1 VTGLMPEP
9 TEQLRQELAEPLPHP
24 APEAL
29 RQQAIQALDW
39 LLEHWKSLP
48 GEPVGRR
55 ATGAAMK
62 ALLDEAPPEN
72 GLGFEQAFSDFRQ
85 HVATHAMRLNHPRFL
100 AFIPSAPTLYSAIA
114 DFLVSGTNYFCGVW
128 IEAAGAAQVERTVL
142 GWFRRLLGMPAE
154 TRGIITS
161 GGSEANLTALVAA
174 REVLDPTERDRAVL
188 YLSDQRH
195 GSMDRAARIMGLSQ
209 DRIRLIRS
217 TGVFRMDTAAL
228 LQEIHRDRA
237 RGLVPWVVSANAGAT
252 NTGAT
257 DPLEDIAGICRSQ
270 SIWFHVDAAYGW
282 PAVLLPQGKELL
294 TGIDQADSTTLDPH
308 KWFAQP
314 FECGCVL
321 VRNGRKLEQAFH
333 IRPDYMQDVT
343 GEPDEI
349 NFADHGLSLTRR
361 FRALKI
367 WLSVRTL
374 GLGWFRSLVERSCR
388 LADLAQHLL
397 ESAGCFE
404 IMCPRQLSIVCFRYR
419 PAKGVSDARELDT
432 LNLALVE
439 DLRLS
444 GRGFISSTK
453 LNGSVALRF
462 CFVNWRTTAA
472 DVEEIVNLLAS
483 LGEQRLRK

>member
-1 VTGLMPEP
+1 MPDP
-9 TEQLRQELAEPLPHP
+9 IDSLRQELTAPLDHP
-24 APEAL
+24 GPETV
-29 RQQAIQALDW
+29 REHAIQALDW
-39 LLEHWKSLP
+39 LLLHWKSLP
-48 GEPVGRR
+48 DEPVGRR

-72 GLGFEQAFSDFRQ
+72 GLGFEQAFSDFRER
-85 HVATHAMRLNHPRFL
+85 VASYAMRLNHPRFL
-100 AFIPSAPTLYSAIA
+100 AFIPSAPTLYSTIA

-142 GWFRRLLGMPAE
+142 GWFRRLLGMPNE
-154 TRGIITS
+154 TRGIITT

-174 REVLDPTERDRAVL
+174 REVLRHEDRHRAVL

-195 GSMDRAARIMGLSQ
+195 GSMDRAARIIGLRQ
-209 DRIRLIRS
+209 NRVRLIR
-217 TGVFRMDTAAL
+217 TTTDFRMDARAL
-228 LQEIHRDRA
+228 EEEIARDREQ
-237 RGLVPWVVSANAGAT
+237 GLVPWVVSANAGAT
-252 NTGAT
+252 NTGT
-257 DPLEDIAGICRSQ
+257 IDPLKEIAAISRAQ
-270 SIWFHVDAAYGW
+270 STWYHIDAAYGW
-282 PAVLLPQGKELL
+282 PAVLSPEGNDLL
-294 TGIDQADSTTLDPH
+294 AGIDQADSATLDPH

-321 VRNGRKLEQAFH
+321 VRNGKRLEDAFH

-374 GLGWFRSLVERSCR
+374 GLAWFRKLVERSCR
-388 LADLAQHLL
+388 LADLAQCLL

-404 IMCPRQLSIVCFRYR
+404 IVCPRQLSIVCFRYR
-419 PAKGVSDARELDT
+419 PADRTLNVQELDA

-453 LNGSVALRF
+453 LNGHVALRF
-462 CFVNWRTTAA
+462 CFVNWRTTAG
-472 DVEEIVNLLAS
+472 DIEEIVNLLAS
-483 LGEQRLRK
+483 LGKQRLA

>member
-1 VTGLMPEP
+1 MQEP
-9 TEQLRQELAEPLPHP
+9 IDQLRQRLAEPLDHP
-24 APEAL
+24 TPETL
-29 RQQAIQALDW
+29 RTHAIQALDW

-48 GEPVGRR
+48 AEPVGRR

-62 ALLDEAPPEN
+62 ALLDLEPPEK
-72 GLGFEQAFSDFRQ
+72 GLGFALAFTDFRER
-85 HVATHAMRLNHPRFL
+85 VANHTMRLNHPRFL
-100 AFIPSAPTLYSAIA
+100 AFIPSAPTLYAAIA
-114 DFLVSGTNYFCGVW
+114 DMLVSGTNYFCGVW
-128 IEAAGAAQVERTVL
+128 IEAAGPGQVERTVL
-142 GWFRRLLGMPAE
+142 GWFRRLLGMPPE

-174 REVLDPTERDRAVL
+174 REVLGPADRDRAVL
-188 YLSDQRH
+188 YLSEQRH
-195 GSMDRAARIMGLSQ
+195 GSMDRAARIMGLSAE
-209 DRIRLIRS
+209 RVRLIR
-217 TGVFRMDTAAL
+217 TGGDFCMDTADLTQAVW
-228 LQEIHRDRA
+228 RDRD
-237 RGLVPWVVSANAGAT
+237 RGLVPWAVSANAGAT
-252 NTGAT
+252 NTGAI
-257 DPLEDIAGICRSQ
+257 DPLEDIAQICQ
-270 SIWFHVDAAYGW
+270 SHALWFHVDAAYGW
-282 PAVLLPQGKELL
+282 PAVLLPEGKKLL
-294 TGIDQADSTTLDPH
+294 AGIDQADSATLDPH

-321 VRNGRKLEQAFH
+321 VRNGKRLEDAFH

-374 GLGWFRSLVERSCR
+374 GLDWFRRLVERSCR
-388 LADLAQHLL
+388 LADLAQQLL

-404 IMCPRQLSIVCFRYR
+404 IVCPRQLSIVCFRYQPPDR
-419 PAKGVSDARELDT
+419 MLSGEELDA
-432 LNLALVE
+432 LNLALVD

-453 LNGSVALRF
+453 LNGRVALRF

-472 DVEEIVNLLAS
+472 DVEEIVSLLAS
-483 LGEQRLRK
+483 LGRQRSSAGN

>member
-1 VTGLMPEP
+1 MPDP
-9 TEQLRQELAEPLPHP
+9 FDQLRQELAEPLAHP
-24 APEAL
+24 TPETL
-29 RQQAIQALDW
+29 REHAIGALDW

-55 ATGAAMK
+55 ATGQAMK
-62 ALLDEAPPEN
+62 ALLDLDPPEK
-72 GLGFEQAFSDFRQ
+72 GLGFEQAFTDFREC
-85 HVATHAMRLNHPRFL
+85 VAAYAMRLNHPRFL

-114 DFLVSGTNYFCGVW
+114 DLLVSGTNYFCGVW

-142 GWFRRLLGMPAE
+142 GWFRGLLGMPSH

-174 REVLDPTERDRAVL
+174 REVLHPEDRHRAVL

-195 GSMDRAARIMGLSQ
+195 GSMDRAARIMGLSP
-209 DRIRLIRS
+209 DRIRLIRTTS
-217 TGVFRMDTAAL
+217 DFRMDPDDL
-228 LQEIHRDRA
+228 VEGIRHDRA
-237 RGLVPWVVSANAGAT
+237 RGLVPWVASANAGAT
-252 NTGAT
+252 NTGAI
-257 DPLEDIAGICRSQ
+257 DPMEEIAQVCRAQ
-270 SIWFHVDAAYGW
+270 SIWYHIDAAYGW
-282 PAVLLPQGKELL
+282 PAVLLPEGKKLL
-294 TGIDQADSTTLDPH
+294 AGIDQADSTTLDPH

-321 VRNGRKLEQAFH
+321 VRDGKKLEDAFH

-361 FRALKI
+361 FRALKV

-374 GLGWFRSLVERSCR
+374 GLGWFRKLVVRSCR

-397 ESAGCFE
+397 ESAGGFE
-404 IMCPRQLSIVCFRYR
+404 IVCPRQLSIVCFRYR
-419 PAKGVSDARELDT
+419 PPDRTLDAQELDA

-453 LNGSVALRF
+453 LNGHVALRF

-483 LGEQRLRK
+483 LGKQRLLK

>member
-1 VTGLMPEP
+1 MPDSINH
-9 TEQLRQELAEPLPHP
+9 LRQELAEPLVHP

-29 RQQAIQALDW
+29 REHAIQALDW
-39 LLEHWKSLP
+39 LLQHWKSLP
-48 GEPVGRR
+48 GEAVGKR

-62 ALLDEAPPEN
+62 ALLDEEPPEK
-72 GLGFEQAFSDFRQ
+72 GLGFEQAFTDFQ
-85 HVATHAMRLNHPRFL
+85 KHVATHAMRLNHPRFL

-142 GWFRRLLGMPAE
+142 GWFRRLLGMPNE
-154 TRGIITS
+154 TRGIITT
-161 GGSEANLTALVAA
+161 GGSEANLTGLVAA
-174 REVLDPTERDRAVL
+174 REVLGPSERDRAVL
-188 YLSDQRH
+188 YLSEQRH

-209 DRIRLIRS
+209 DRIRLIR
-217 TGVFRMDTAAL
+217 TTPDFRMDTEDLA
-228 LQEIHRDRA
+228 QSIRRDRE
-237 RGLVPWVVSANAGAT
+237 RGFVPWVASANAGAT
-252 NTGAT
+252 NTGAI
-257 DPLEDIAGICRSQ
+257 DPLQDIARICRSQ
-270 SIWFHVDAAYGW
+270 SMWFHIDAAYGW
-282 PAVLLPQGKELL
+282 SAILLPEGKKLL
-294 TGIDQADSTTLDPH
+294 AGIDQADSTTLDPH

-321 VRNGRKLEQAFH
+321 VRNGKRLEDAFH

-374 GLGWFRSLVERSCR
+374 GLAWFRNLVDRSCR
-388 LADLAQHLL
+388 LANLAQHLL

-404 IMCPRQLSIVCFRYR
+404 IVCPRQLGIVCFRYR
-419 PAKGVSDARELDT
+419 PAERMLDAEELDA

-453 LNGSVALRF
+453 LNGHVALRF

-483 LGEQRLRK
+483 LGKQRLPQ

>member
-1 VTGLMPEP
+1 MPDAIDR
-9 TEQLRQELAEPLPHP
+9 LRQELSEPLDHP
-24 APEAL
+24 APEIL
-29 RQQAIQALDW
+29 REHAIQALDW

-48 GEPVGRR
+48 REPVGRR

-62 ALLDEAPPEN
+62 ALLEQDPPED
-72 GLGFEQAFSDFRQ
+72 GLGFEQAFTDFRER
-85 HVATHAMRLNHPRFL
+85 VAAYAMRLNHPRFL

-142 GWFRRLLGMPAE
+142 GWFRRLLGMPSE
-154 TRGIITS
+154 TRGIITT

-174 REVLDPTERDRAVL
+174 REALGPMERERAVL
-188 YLSDQRH
+188 YLSEQRH
-195 GSMDRAARIMGLSQ
+195 GSMDRGARIMGLSRE
-209 DRIRLIRS
+209 RIRLIRTS
-217 TGVFRMDTAAL
+217 ADFRMDTDDLAQA
-228 LQEIHRDRA
+228 IRHDRGQ
-237 RGLVPWVVSANAGAT
+237 GLVPWVVSANAGAT
-252 NTGAT
+252 NTGAI
-257 DPLEDIAGICRSQ
+257 DPLEDIAGVCRSQ

-282 PAVLLPQGKELL
+282 PAVLLPDGKKLL
-294 TGIDQADSTTLDPH
+294 AGIEQADSATLDPH

-321 VRNGRKLEQAFH
+321 VRNGKRLEDAFH

-361 FRALKI
+361 FRAFKI

-374 GLGWFRSLVERSCR
+374 GLGWFRKLVERSCC
-388 LADLAQHLL
+388 LAHLAQHLL

-404 IMCPRQLSIVCFRYR
+404 IVCPRQLSIVCFRYR
-419 PAKGVSDARELDT
+419 PADRVLNAEELDA
-432 LNLALVE
+432 LNLTLVE

-453 LNGSVALRF
+453 LNGQVALRL

-472 DVEEIVNLLAS
+472 DVAEIVSLLAS
-483 LGEQRLRK
+483 LGDQRLRK